1 MEKVILKIFQKIEK
15 DPFNSQL
22 YSDCFDGIKIF
33 YGSNKTQC
41 LEFNHLLRQKCS
53 AAKKQSQDW
62 GFIEEVE
69 EIRKESYHLEAK
81 DVFDSYLIYLEWN
94 RPAKKKFYL
103 PRRKQ
108 LKTLVEDLQDL
119 VDRKI
124 DFLGRQRYTVC
135 SKSFRKA
142 FTEILSQ
149 TRYTRLGA

>member
-1 MEKVILKIFQKIEK
+1 MNFGKSHIEN
-15 DPFNSQL
+15 FNSQL